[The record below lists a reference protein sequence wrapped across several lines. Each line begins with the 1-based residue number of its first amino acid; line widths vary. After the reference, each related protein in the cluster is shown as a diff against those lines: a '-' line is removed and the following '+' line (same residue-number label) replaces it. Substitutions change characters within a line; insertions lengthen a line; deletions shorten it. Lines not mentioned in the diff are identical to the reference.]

1 MLETPQIIAD
11 RVRKVIKHLD
21 PEQIT
26 LSSDCGLKPLA
37 RMIAKMK
44 LAALAEGAAIV
55 RKEIGAG

>member
-1 MLETPQIIAD
+1 VIAG
-11 RVRKVIKHLD
+11 RVRQVIKHLD
-21 PEQIT
+21 PEQVT

-44 LAALAEGAAIV
+44 LAALAEGTAIV